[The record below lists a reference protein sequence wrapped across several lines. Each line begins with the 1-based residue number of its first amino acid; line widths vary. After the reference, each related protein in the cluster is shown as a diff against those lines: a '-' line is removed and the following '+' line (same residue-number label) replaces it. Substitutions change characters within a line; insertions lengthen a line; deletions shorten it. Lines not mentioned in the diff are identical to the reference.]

1 MPPRGRSVSLDGR
14 KEETPTQER
23 LLGSG
28 TAAPGPVGQRG
39 PCLPARATEGGS
51 SRGAA
56 CKGPQA
62 PGCSQLG
69 KESGA
74 WRRSDVRGL
83 RGQRAGGGGEGAGAD
98 SAGPGATPGAPRVLR
113 SSLEASGWDLVAAS
127 VVWSGRS
134 VCPGRSVRGAR
145 RSRGERGGPPSWEG
159 DGSRGRGRVQRYP
172 GADAAGIGFGM
183 RGRGGDRRD
192 AQDPARTRWM
202 ASPAGEGGHP
212 ERPRLGVTVGRSC
225 GHTGLKPEE
234 SLGCVW

>member
-1 MPPRGRSVSLDGR
+1 MSLDGR

-23 LLGSG
+23 LPGSG

-56 CKGPQA
+56 CKGPQL

-98 SAGPGATPGAPRVLR
+98 GAGPGATPGAPRVLR
-113 SSLEASGWDLVAAS
+113 SSLEASGCSAGV
-127 VVWSGRS
+127 GRGCR
-134 VCPGRSVRGAR
+134 VGGVEWAERVPRAIRE
-145 RSRGERGGPPSWEG
+145 RGEA
-159 DGSRGRGRVQRYP
+159 V
-172 GADAAGIGFGM
+172 
-183 RGRGGDRRD
+183 
-192 AQDPARTRWM
+192 TR
-202 ASPAGEGGHP
+202 
-212 ERPRLGVTVGRSC
+212 
-225 GHTGLKPEE
+225 
-234 SLGCVW
+234 